1 MNFYSKKLVLT
12 IFCAVLAGFST
23 ILQAKEQKNPYA
35 PFNSYKEKFLKE
47 LILSRYD
54 GLQASFKDWSVYKVL
69 QGDRYFCYLLS
80 TPIHK
85 DGDRI
90 LRGESYFIVND
101 IENDANEITVAS
113 GFSYKDTSNVEIS
126 FGAQKYYLLPY
137 KATAWAY
144 SKNDDIDIIKD
155 MQKNDEFIV
164 SSMTTNNKIINDTYS
179 LIGFTQAYFKLK
191 DICKNDRNIKMS
203 TATK

>member
-12 IFCAVLAGFST
+12 IFCTVLASFST
-23 ILQAKEQKNPYA
+23 ILQAKEQKNKDA
-35 PFNSYKEKFLKE
+35 HFDSYKEKFLKE
-47 LILSRYD
+47 LMLNRHD

-80 TPIHK
+80 VPIHK
-85 DGDRI
+85 AGDNI
-90 LRGESYFIVND
+90 LRAEAYFVVND
-101 IENDANEITVAS
+101 IEDEANEITAVS
-113 GFSYKDTSNVEIS
+113 GFNYKKTTNIEVS

-137 KATAWAY
+137 RATAWAY

-155 MQKNDEFIV
+155 MQKNDEFII
-164 SSMTTNNKIINDTYS
+164 SSITEKNQIIHDTYS

-191 DICKNDRNIKMS
+191 EICKNDRNIKLN
-203 TATK
+203 